1 MKIYWHTLITQS
13 LLSTSEF
20 SWYCWFYEFRQM
32 YKDMN
37 PPRWCHTGY
46 FHCPKNPL
54 CSIMPSS
61 LPNPN
66 HHRPFL
72 VSAFPSLDCHT
83 VGVLQYVAF
92 SDWLLLLVSC
102 AMLLNLVQ
110 LFVTPFSAA
119 LQAPLSMGLYRQEY
133 WSLPFPTL
141 GESSWPKGRNCISCI
156 FCTDTWIFYHRDT
169 WEACS
174 FS

>member
-46 FHCPKNPL
+46 FHCPKNSL

-66 HHRPFL
+66 HHRPFV

-119 LQAPLSMGLYRQEY
+119 HQAPLSMGLYRQEY
-133 WSLPFPTL
+133 WSGLPFPTPGDL
-141 GESSWPKGRNCISCI
+141 PNPGIEPKSPALQGISLP
-156 FCTDTWIFYHRDT
+156 FEPKWMNG
-169 WEACS
+169 
-174 FS
+174 